1 MKIFVPFYDIFLLL
15 YSNRAIFFLTTE
27 CHGPLGMQSGAIRDH
42 QIIASSE
49 KDNSSRVR
57 FARLHYEYNKEPMS
71 WVPLLDHRN
80 QWLQVYL
87 GNEQTWVTGVAT
99 QGKQGKRKTWVK
111 KFLLRYWG
119 ARVRVQYY
127 KGHGDVHAK
136 VGEIENNPW
145 AMV

>member
-1 MKIFVPFYDIFLLL
+1 
-15 YSNRAIFFLTTE
+15 
-27 CHGPLGMQSGAIRDH
+27 MQSGAIRDH

-57 FARLHYEYNKEPMS
+57 FARLHYEYNKKPMS

-87 GNEQTWVTGVAT
+87 GNELTWVTGVAT
-99 QGKQGKRKTWVK
+99 QGKKGKRKAWVK

-127 KGHGDVHAK
+127 KSHGDIHAK